1 MERDTQSCLIIKV
14 LEDPRSLVSG
24 CLPSTAVDSQPRNET
39 CFQAER
45 RRGTE
50 ESRDCLTGDG
60 PRRGWRKKAT
70 VAGGLD

>member
-1 MERDTQSCLIIKV
+1 MKRDTQSCLIIKV

-39 CFQAER
+39 CLQAER

-50 ESRDCLTGDG
+50 ERQGLLTDNDQ
-60 PRRGWRKKAT
+60 RR
-70 VAGGLD
+70 V